1 MASKLAFDRVLFT
14 VVVLLTGVGL
24 VMVYSASVAQVRG
37 DTHALVDPVAVN
49 PFLVKQIIAAG
60 LGLIL
65 MLLAMHVDYRHL
77 ARPTVVYAV
86 LAGIVALL
94 VLVLFSGAINGSRRW
109 FLLGPFSFQP
119 SELAKVG
126 LVLYLAY
133 QVARKEEDFDPPR
146 LVVPCAVVAGLLAG
160 LVLLQPD
167 LGTAA
172 LLVAVAVLLLVLA
185 GIPLRWVALGSAV
198 LLPVFLLLIRSEPY
212 RWRRLT
218 AFLNPELDPTGAGYQ
233 ANQSLIAVGS
243 GGLWGLGPG
252 ESVQKLH
259 FLPHPHSDF
268 IFAIVAEELGLIGAL
283 AILTLFA
290 VLVWRG
296 IRAGLHAPDTFGRF
310 VGWGLTGWLAIQTLL
325 NVSVALA
332 LLPTKGIPLPFLSYG
347 GSSLVVTL
355 TACGLLLN
363 VSQHGG

>member
-1 MASKLAFDRVLFT
+1 MATKLAFDRVLFT
-14 VVVLLTGVGL
+14 AVVLLTGVGL
-24 VMVYSASVAQVRG
+24 VMVYSASAAQVPADG
-37 DTHALVDPVAVN
+37 GTGVN
-49 PFLVKQIIAAG
+49 PFLVKQILAAA
-60 LGLIL
+60 LGFGL
-65 MLLAMHVDYRHL
+65 MLSVMYLDYRQL
-77 ARPTVVYAV
+77 ARPVVLYPLMLGV
-86 LAGIVALL
+86 VALL
-94 VLVLFSGAINGSRRW
+94 VLVLFSGEINGSRRW
-109 FLLGPFSFQP
+109 FLLGAVSFQP
-119 SELAKVG
+119 SELAKVA

-133 QVARKEEDFDPPR
+133 QIASKEEDVHQPR
-146 LVVPCAVVAGLLAG
+146 LLVPCAVATGLLAG

-172 LLVAVAVLLLVLA
+172 LLVVVALLVLVLA
-185 GIPLRWVALGSAV
+185 GIPLRWVTLGSLM
-198 LLPVFLLLIRSEPY
+198 LLPVFLYLIRSEPY
-212 RWRRLT
+212 RWRRLS
-218 AFLNPELDPTGAGYQ
+218 AFLHPELDPTGAGYQ
-233 ANQSLIAVGS
+233 ADQSLIAVGS

-268 IFAIVAEELGLIGAL
+268 VFAILAEELGLVGAL
-283 AILTLFA
+283 AILALFA
-290 VLVWRG
+290 VLLWRG
-296 IRAGLHAPDTFGRF
+296 VRAGLHAPDTFGRF
-310 VGWGLTGWLAIQTLL
+310 LGWGLTGLLGIQALV